1 MGSSGLLLCIWRPA
15 GEVLTTGLARNAA
28 LQLDLIKLAGLC
40 WVKQRRL
47 KLCVLLGATAS
58 TCWRTDEQPW
68 SFSNSFFVG
77 QRSAPVIAFA
87 ILLRG
92 DDLQSRV
99 IGQDECNTSSH
110 PGCL

>member
-1 MGSSGLLLCIWRPA
+1 MCAAGCHCFHLL
-15 GEVLTTGLARNAA
+15 E
-28 LQLDLIKLAGLC
+28 D
-40 WVKQRRL
+40 
-47 KLCVLLGATAS
+47 
-58 TCWRTDEQPW
+58 RTDEQPW

-99 IGQDECNTSSH
+99 IGQDGCNTSSH
-110 PGCL
+110 PGCLNVCLALSCD

>member
-1 MGSSGLLLCIWRPA
+1 MGSSGLLLRIWQPA

-58 TCWRTDEQPW
+58 TCWRTEQM
-68 SFSNSFFVG
+68 SNLG
-77 QRSAPVIAFA
+77 HSATAS
-87 ILLRG
+87 LLGRG
-92 DDLQSRV
+92 VPL
-99 IGQDECNTSSH
+99 
-110 PGCL
+110 